1 MLANRLKIF
10 LLLLVL
16 LFLSV
21 LFWQNRELLS
31 LKVLC
36 PDVNQSCLY
45 QTPPLPLA
53 IWMFV
58 FTLAGVVT
66 SLIWQLL
73 NYLSAKGARKKKSS
87 SSSSSTRY
95 VSERDTL
102 PKGSPTETNTQP
114 SNQSRQST
122 GRSSVETRTKVDP
135 ISANNSNRQS
145 DWEEDSRDD
154 DWHTEEPTPA
164 KTKQNPK
171 IPKNTEKTQSSDT
184 TYSYKSRPDDD
195 SEDQKVDR
203 VYDANYRVINPS
215 LRKTNNETRKDDDD
229 EWI

>member
-1 MLANRLKIF
+1 MLFNRLKIF

-45 QTPPLPLA
+45 QTPTLPLA
-53 IWMFV
+53 IWMLV

-87 SSSSSTRY
+87 RSTRY
-95 VSERDTL
+95 VAERDPL

-122 GRSSVETRTKVDP
+122 RKSSVETKTTVDP
-135 ISANNSNRQS
+135 IPANNFTKRS
-145 DWEEDSRDD
+145 DWEEDSRND
-154 DWHTEEPTPA
+154 DWQTEEPNSA
-164 KTKQNPK
+164 KTKENTK
-171 IPKNTEKTQSSDT
+171 IPKNSAKTQSSET

-195 SEDQKVDR
+195 SKDQKVDR

-215 LRKTNNETRKDDDD
+215 LRKTNNETKQDDDD
-229 EWI
+229 NEWI

>member
-53 IWMFV
+53 IWMLV

-73 NYLSAKGARKKKSS
+73 NYLSAKGARKNKSS
-87 SSSSSTRY
+87 GSTRY
-95 VSERDTL
+95 VSERDSL

-122 GRSSVETRTKVDP
+122 GRSSVETKTKVDP
-135 ISANNSNRQS
+135 IPANNSTRRS
-145 DWEEDSRDD
+145 DWEEDSRND
-154 DWHTEEPTPA
+154 DWHTEDPTSA
-164 KTKQNPK
+164 KTKQNAK

-184 TYSYKSRPDDD
+184 TYRYKSRPDDD
-195 SEDQKVDR
+195 SKDQKVDR

-215 LRKTNNETRKDDDD
+215 LRKTNNEIKQDDDDD